1 MAQPSLSHT
10 FEHAAQAA
18 AFLQTRLKQA
28 PRAAIILGTGLG
40 QVMEDFTIDLA
51 IDYGDIPHFPL
62 STVQSHQGRF
72 IGGSWAGCPVAVL
85 QGRFHLYEGY
95 AAAAVTFP
103 IRVLQAL
110 GVGTMILTNASGG
123 LNPTFQAG
131 DIMAIEDHINLTGD
145 NPLLGPNE
153 ERWGERFPT
162 MTQAYSPDLI
172 QTARQVGSK
181 AGFDV
186 QTGVYAGLKGPS
198 LETGAEMRFL
208 RTIGADA
215 VGFSTVMETIA
226 AVHAG
231 MQVLGLSTI
240 TNMCLPDALSE
251 TTVTTAT
258 SVTTETSVAEI
269 IATAEAAAP
278 RLATLISGILN
289 GRSSP

>member
-1 MAQPSLSHT
+1 MRAMTQPSLSHT
-10 FEHAAQAA
+10 FDMAAQAA

-28 PRAAIILGTGLG
+28 PKAAIILGTGLG

-51 IDYGDIPHFPL
+51 LEYGDIPHFPL
-62 STVQSHQGRF
+62 STVQSHPGRF
-72 IGGSWAGCPVAVL
+72 IGGHWAGCPVAVL

-95 AAAAVTFP
+95 AATTVTFP

-110 GVGTMILTNASGG
+110 GVETLILTNASGG

-153 ERWGERFPT
+153 DRWGERFPT
-162 MTQAYSPDLI
+162 MTRAYSPALI
-172 QTARQVGSK
+172 ETALQAASK
-181 AGFDV
+181 AGLSLH
-186 QTGVYAGLKGPS
+186 TGVYAGLKGPS
-198 LETGAEMRFL
+198 LETRAEMRYL

-240 TNMCLPDALSE
+240 TNMCLPDALI
-251 TTVTTAT
+251 
-258 SVTTETSVAEI
+258 ETSVAEI
-269 IATAEAAAP
+269 IATAETAAP
-278 RLATLISGILN
+278 DLATLISGILKKA
-289 GRSSP
+289 SL